1 MFGNG
6 LMCSGFMS
14 PRLLPPSIAGMPTER
29 KQLQLK
35 ANKTR
40 RQTKKG
46 QTKRTSVLEK
56 EEENSFIQSLRTQNV
71 PWKDISQLFHQR
83 FNKVMSN
90 ASLQMRMLRRRKKA
104 GPWTDSDVIVLLWF
118 YSFIGSNICS
128 SDRAASRGL
137 QLLGKKEI
145 CPYCYQGRRLL
156 LLNILTWY
164 MILSANNLLQ
174 LQELGTSRTYTEQQV
189 TLQLEQL
196 SVLMDQR

>member
-1 MFGNG
+1 MLENGIHYESSTIGAFHTSFPLPDLNMGSSANFGLDGTIMFGED
-6 LMCSGFMS
+6 LMCSGLMT

-46 QTKRTSVLEK
+46 QAKRTSVLEK
-56 EEENSFIQSLRTQNV
+56 EEENSFIQSLRAQNV

-83 FNKVMSN
+83 FNKAMSN

-118 YSFIGSNICS
+118 YSFIGSNIGS
-128 SDRAASRGL
+128 SDRAAS
-137 QLLGKKEI
+137 
-145 CPYCYQGRRLL
+145 
-156 LLNILTWY
+156 
-164 MILSANNLLQ
+164 
-174 LQELGTSRTYTEQQV
+174 
-189 TLQLEQL
+189 
-196 SVLMDQR
+196 